1 MKKVLGMLCACL
13 LLVSSVGTGIQVQ
26 AENGAAKNEKVEI
39 ETGNLF
45 SYEAFEGSQR
55 VSVVKADS
63 EISWARENV
72 PENEIDETSRLIYDG
87 PVSVQVELPEEKIV
101 DGDTDGKDNIDDE
114 DDTDNAGGKDSID
127 DKNSTNDTD
136 VKDSVYDKNSTN
148 NKDDDDYE
156 STDVEE
162 NKNDYKNFVVNI
174 FHNGTEIW
182 HAAVEKE
189 ETLDFICRISEWKW
203 QEETQTYVFSVFF
216 FAEGDYQ
223 ILLEKKVNPDG
234 EDDEE
239 IKADETDIDK
249 GDGKNEERDENVG
262 EEDTKTE
269 KTSKRQRINTVADKK
284 YTEKSESDT
293 EKVKLIGKSA
303 TVTVDRTPPEANL
316 SWRGKKSVSGDTR
329 MEGMQL
335 VELSIRDANFHPAE
349 VEWKVLIKKRELED
363 YEQES
368 DWTEAPTSSL
378 KKWSDWTRDK
388 QDKDLWHATVPLY
401 EDGQYEMELKYT
413 DLAGHSLQKTCM
425 GTLVIDTV
433 SPLLT
438 IDFPTPIQ
446 KQNGNLYY
454 AEKVNLV
461 FNVAEVNFR
470 LEDFVFSVT
479 RNGIAEDVQ
488 TEWKQIGTAQYQTI
502 LSLEKDGEYEIQA
515 FYTDPYGNEME
526 PYQSEKIIIDQTA
539 PEIKLSGIQADTA
552 RKTSISNA
560 MIQVL
565 DDGGNL
571 NPETIQLLLKR
582 VVTAS
587 DGIYLTEEVLLPLPV
602 KEKETGSW
610 NYRIPELTEDGIY
623 TLTCQAEDYAG
634 NSRNEIK
641 TEDGIAHQQVKFS
654 VNRRG
659 STFEVDDT
667 VIELTERYYIYEVE
681 SDVEIQEV
689 NTDLIEDYAV
699 RLNGTVLQEGK
710 DFTTEAVT
718 GEDAWSMRRYV
729 VKKEVFAK
737 EGEYHLVVESRDKT
751 GTKAYSDVKKMQLSW
766 VVDQSAPSV
775 LLSGL
780 EVDHV
785 YETEEQ
791 QVTAVPS
798 DEGGKLKSFQV
809 SVTDALGENRQT
821 LVNLTGET
829 LEQYLKKH
837 DRQVSFAIPEGV
849 EQQVEILC
857 TDQAWKKDG
866 STNEYREVIKGV
878 SVAKNQKSLRKMKQN
893 LEKRLKEEAEQSE
906 SGMNTEVQKRMPVAA
921 IVVIAAIVGAVCCA
935 AVVGRRRKK
944 KDREKTDT

>member
-26 AENGAAKNEKVEI
+26 AENGAARNEKAEI
-39 ETGNLF
+39 ETGKLF
-45 SYEAFEGSQR
+45 SYEAFDGSQR

-63 EISWARENV
+63 ETNWSRENV
-72 PENEIDETSRLIYDG
+72 PEDEIDETSRLIYDG
-87 PVSVQVELPEEKIV
+87 PMSVRVELPEEKAA
-101 DGDTDGKDNIDDE
+101 DGAADDT
-114 DDTDNAGGKDSID
+114 DDTDNAGEKDGTE
-127 DKNSTNDTD
+127 KNEEEMKENEDNED
-136 VKDSVYDKNSTN
+136 R
-148 NKDDDDYE
+148 NKD
-156 STDVEE
+156 
-162 NKNDYKNFVVNI
+162 DYKNFVVSI

-182 HAAVEKE
+182 HAPVEKE

-203 QEETQTYVFSVFF
+203 QEETQNYALQIFF

-223 ILLEKKVNPDG
+223 ILVEQKVKPDG
-234 EDDEE
+234 DDDEE
-239 IKADETDIDK
+239 IKSDETD
-249 GDGKNEERDENVG
+249 
-262 EEDTKTE
+262 
-269 KTSKRQRINTVADKK
+269 ADI
-284 YTEKSESDT
+284 
-293 EKVKLIGKSA
+293 VIGRSA

-316 SWRGKKSVSGDTR
+316 SWRGKASASGDAQADGT
-329 MEGMQL
+329 QL
-335 VELSIRDANFHPAE
+335 VELSIRDANFRPSE
-349 VEWKVLIKKRELED
+349 VEWKVFVKKSEMENG
-363 YEQES
+363 EQES
-368 DWTEAPTSSL
+368 AWTDAPTSSL

-388 QDKDLWHATVPLY
+388 QDKDLWHATVPLH
-401 EDGQYEMELKYT
+401 EDGLYQMELKYT

-425 GTLVIDTV
+425 GTLVIDTI

-438 IDFPTPIQ
+438 VDFPIPVQ
-446 KQNGNLYY
+446 KQNGKLYY
-454 AEKVNLV
+454 AEKVNLT
-461 FNVAEVNFR
+461 FNVVEVNFR
-470 LEDFVFSVT
+470 PEDFVFSVT

-488 TEWKQIGTAQYQTI
+488 TEWKQIGTTQYQTI

-515 FYTDPYGNEME
+515 FYTDPYENEME

-539 PEIKLSGIQADTA
+539 PEIRVSGIRAGMA
-552 RKTSISNA
+552 EKNVISNA
-560 MIQVL
+560 MIQIFE
-565 DDGGNL
+565 DGDNL
-571 NPETIQLLLKR
+571 NPETIHPLLKR
-582 VVTAS
+582 VVTGA
-587 DGIYLTEEVLLPLPV
+587 DGTYLTEEVLLPLPV
-602 KEKETGSW
+602 KEKDTGSW
-610 NYRIPELTEDGIY
+610 NYWIPELTEDGIY

-654 VNRRG
+654 VNCQG
-659 STFEVDDT
+659 SAFEVDDT
-667 VIELTERYYIYEVE
+667 VIELTERYYIYGVE
-681 SDVEIQEV
+681 SDVEIREV

-710 DFTTEAVT
+710 DFTTDAVT
-718 GEDAWSMRRYV
+718 AEDAWSMRRYV

-780 EVDHV
+780 EGDHV

-837 DRQVSFAIPEGV
+837 DGQVSFAIPEGI

-857 TDQAWKKDG
+857 ADQAWKKDG

-878 SVAKNQKSLRKMKQN
+878 SVAKNQRSLRRMKRD
-893 LEKRLKEEAEQSE
+893 LEKRLKEETELSE
-906 SGMNTEVQKRMPVAA
+906 SDIDTETQKRMPVRNISVIVAA
-921 IVVIAAIVGAVCCA
+921 VGAVCCA
-935 AVVGRRRKK
+935 AVIGGRRKK
-944 KDREKTDT
+944 KQ

>member
-1 MKKVLGMLCACL
+1 MKKVLGMLCAGL
-13 LLVSSVGTGIQVQ
+13 LLVSSIGTGIQVQ
-26 AENGAAKNEKVEI
+26 AENGAAKNEKAEI

-45 SYEAFEGSQR
+45 AYKAFEGSQQ

-87 PVSVQVELPEEKIV
+87 PVSVRVELPEEKAV
-101 DGDTDGKDNIDDE
+101 DGDMDGKDNTDDE
-114 DDTDNAGGKDSID
+114 EIKDSVD
-127 DKNSTNDTD
+127 DKNNTD
-136 VKDSVYDKNSTN
+136 DKN
-148 NKDDDDYE
+148 DDDNE
-156 STDVEE
+156 SKDVEE
-162 NKNDYKNFVVNI
+162 NKDDYKNFVVSI
-174 FHNGTEIW
+174 FHDGTEIW
-182 HAAVEKE
+182 HAPVGKE

-203 QEETQTYVFSVFF
+203 QEETQTYALQVFC

-223 ILLEKKVNPDG
+223 ILVEEKVKQDG
-234 EDDEE
+234 EDGEE
-239 IKADETDIDK
+239 IKSDETDADK
-249 GDGKNEERDENVG
+249 GNGKNEEGDTIVE
-262 EEDTKTE
+262 EEDRKIE
-269 KTSKRQRINTVADKK
+269 KTSKRQKINTIMDSEYMEDDKSD
-284 YTEKSESDT
+284 SE
-293 EKVKLIGKSA
+293 EVKLIGISA
-303 TVTVDRTPPEANL
+303 TVTVDRTSPEANL
-316 SWRGKKSVSGDTR
+316 SWRRKDVTSGNAQP
-329 MEGMQL
+329 EGMQL
-335 VELSIRDANFHPAE
+335 VELSIRDANFRPAE
-349 VEWKVLIKKRELED
+349 VDWKVLIKKSGLEHN
-363 YEQES
+363 EQENP
-368 DWTEAPTSSL
+368 WTDVATSSL
-378 KKWSDWTRDK
+378 KKWSDWS
-388 QDKDLWHATVPLY
+388 QDRTDRDLWHTTVSLY
-401 EDGQYEMELKYT
+401 EDGQYQMELEYT
-413 DLAGHSLQKTCM
+413 DLAGHNLQKACM

-438 IDFPTPIQ
+438 VDYPKPVQ

-454 AEKVNLV
+454 VEKVNLA

-470 LEDFVFSVT
+470 PEDFAFSVT
-479 RNGIAEDVQ
+479 RNGVAEDVQ
-488 TEWKQIGTAQYQTI
+488 TEWKQIGTTQYQTI

-526 PYQSEKIIIDQTA
+526 SYQSEKIIIDQTA
-539 PEIKLSGIQADTA
+539 PEIKLFGIQADTA

-560 MIQVL
+560 MIQIL
-565 DDGGNL
+565 DAGGNL

-582 VVTAS
+582 VVQGA
-587 DGIYLTEEVLLPLPV
+587 DGTYLTEEVLLPLPV

-659 STFEVDDT
+659 STFEVDDA
-667 VIELTERYYIYEVE
+667 VIELAERYYIYGVE
-681 SDVEIQEV
+681 SDVEIREV

-699 RLNGTVLQEGK
+699 RLNGTLLQEGK
-710 DFTTEAVT
+710 DFTTDAVI
-718 GEDAWSMRRYV
+718 GEDTWSMRRYV
-729 VKKEVFAK
+729 VKKEVFVK

-780 EVDHV
+780 EADHV

-798 DEGGKLKSFQV
+798 DEGGKLKTFQV
-809 SVTDALGENRQT
+809 SVMDALGENRQI
-821 LVNLTGET
+821 LVNLSGET

-837 DRQVSFAIPEGV
+837 NGQVSFTIPEGI

-857 TDQAWKKDG
+857 ADHAWKKDG

-878 SVAKNQKSLRKMKQN
+878 SVAKNQRSLRRMKRD
-893 LEKRLKEEAEQSE
+893 LEKRLKEEAELSE
-906 SGMNTEVQKRMPVAA
+906 VDVDAKTQKRMPVRDTGV
-921 IVVIAAIVGAVCCA
+921 IVAVVGTVGCA
-935 AVVGRRRKK
+935 AVISGRRKK
-944 KDREKTDT
+944 KSKEALI